1 MTGGFHPGEPVPAST
16 PHAPIVYFTS
26 RGKTP

>member
-1 MTGGFHPGEPVPAST
+1 MTGGFHPGEPVPASM